1 MNSSVFLEYIWLDH
15 DGVPRSKV
23 RRTNPGEIKLG
34 HPPDYYLSQLP
45 VWNFDASSTG
55 QNIGRDTEAV
65 LKPVRVYY
73 SPLNDNF
80 LLVLCQLDLEYDRPS
95 DLLFEKKQSEDD
107 PDLPRPVIGFNTRF
121 WASQVAERYQ
131 HLKPWFGLEQ
141 EYTFLDPRTNL
152 PYRWEEHGS
161 RQGQGDYYC
170 SVRYPYCQLD
180 TLVREHLILCDRCG
194 IMINGFNAEVLP
206 SQWEF
211 QIGPTDLL
219 KVADDLI
226 MARYLLFR
234 LAAKYQVAVT
244 FHPKPMKGDW
254 NGSGCHINFST
265 NLMRGQSDQ
274 MDQLSGMPLQVDGL
288 KHIYQAVENL
298 KQDHPRIL
306 KYYGEHNDQRL
317 TGQHETSS
325 MQDFSY
331 GVGTRNTSVR
341 IPNQVAHQKQGYIED
356 RRPASN
362 IDPYLALG
370 KILEVTQ
377 N

>member
-1 MNSSVFLEYIWLDH
+1 MSVFLEYIWLDH
-15 DGVPRSKV
+15 NGFPRSKV
-23 RRTNPGEIKLG
+23 RRTNPGEIELNK
-34 HPPDYYLSQLP
+34 LP

-55 QNIGRDTEAV
+55 QNIGKDTEAV
-65 LKPVRVYY
+65 LKPVRVYP
-73 SPLNDNF
+73 SPLDQNF

-95 DLLFEKKQSEDD
+95 DVLFDPPADSEVDSEVSSEDSSD
-107 PDLPRPVIGFNTRF
+107 SRYGEEDSTPRPRPVIGFNTRF
-121 WASQVAERYQ
+121 WASQVAERHQ
-131 HLKPWFGLEQ
+131 DLEPWFGLEQ

-152 PYRWEEHGS
+152 PYRWEEHG
-161 RQGQGDYYC
+161 RQGQDDYYC

-180 TLVREHLILCDRCG
+180 QLVREHLILCEQAG

-211 QIGPTDLL
+211 QIGPGDLL

-265 NLMRGQSDQ
+265 NLMRDS
-274 MDQLSGMPLQVDGL
+274 SEHGL
-288 KHIYQAVENL
+288 TYIYQAIENL
-298 KQDHPRIL
+298 RRDHPEIL

-325 MQDFSY
+325 MQKFSH

-341 IPNQVAHQKQGYIED
+341 IPNQVAHDRKGYIED

-370 KILEVTQ
+370 KILEATQ
-377 N
+377 S